1 MRLQKYLSRAGV
13 ASRRQ
18 AENLIESGRIRVN
31 GEVVTVLGSRVEPAS
46 DQIMFDGR
54 LVELQAPR
62 FIALNKPPG
71 VLTTERDTRGRRTIY
86 DVLPGEMVGLRY
98 VGRLDLYTEGLLLLT
113 NDGDLASRLLH
124 PRTGVEREYEAT
136 VKGVVTRETLERL
149 TAGVSLDDGPACARR
164 AATLE
169 RLERSTRLTL
179 VLAEGRKREVRR
191 MLSAVGHEVLAL
203 RRVRFGPVELG
214 ELAKGEWREL
224 TGDEVRALRTIVA
237 GPTEES

>member
-18 AENLIESGRIRVN
+18 AENLIERGRIRVN
-31 GEVVTVLGSRVEPAS
+31 GEVVTVLGSRVDPAH

-54 LVELQAPR
+54 LVELQVPR

-124 PRTGVEREYEAT
+124 PRTAVEREYEAT

-149 TAGVSLDDGPACARR
+149 MAGVSLEDGLARALR
-164 AATLE
+164 AATVE

-191 MLSAVGHEVLAL
+191 MLSVVGHEVLAL
-203 RRVRFGPVELG
+203 RRVRFGPIALG
-214 ELAKGEWREL
+214 GLAKGEWREL
-224 TGDEVRALRTIVA
+224 TKDEVQALRTIVA
-237 GPTEES
+237 GPAD

>member
-18 AENLIESGRIRVN
+18 AEGLIESGRIRVN
-31 GEVVTVLGSRVEPAS
+31 GEVVTVLGSRVEPAR

-54 LVELQAPR
+54 LVELKAPR

-124 PRTGVEREYEAT
+124 PRTGVEREYEAA
-136 VKGVVTRETLERL
+136 VKGVVTRDTLERL
-149 TAGVSLDDGPACARR
+149 MAGVSLDDGPARARR

-169 RLERSTRLTL
+169 RLERSTRISL

-203 RRVRFGPVELG
+203 RRVRFGPIELSG
-214 ELAKGEWREL
+214 LAKGEWREL
-224 TGDEVRALRTIVA
+224 TEDEVRALRTIVA
-237 GPTEES
+237 GPAEGR

>member
-71 VLTTERDTRGRRTIY
+71 VLTTERDTRGRRIIY
-86 DVLPGEMVGLRY
+86 DILPGDMVGLRY

-124 PRTGVEREYEAT
+124 PRTGSTMRFE
-136 VKGVVTRETLERL
+136 KPH
-149 TAGVSLDDGPACARR
+149 SLSYQLISLKKLPFNSMPA
-164 AATLE
+164 
-169 RLERSTRLTL
+169 
-179 VLAEGRKREVRR
+179 
-191 MLSAVGHEVLAL
+191 
-203 RRVRFGPVELG
+203 P
-214 ELAKGEWREL
+214 
-224 TGDEVRALRTIVA
+224 
-237 GPTEES
+237 

>member
-18 AENLIESGRIRVN
+18 AENLIEGGRIRVN
-31 GEVVTVLGSRVEPAS
+31 GELVTVLGSRVDPAL
-46 DQIMFDGR
+46 DQVMFDGR
-54 LVELQAPR
+54 VVEIQVPR
-62 FIALNKPPG
+62 FIALHKPPG
-71 VLTTERDTRGRRTIY
+71 VLTTERDTHGRRTIY
-86 DVLPGEMVGLRY
+86 DVLPGDMVGLRY

-124 PRTGVEREYEAT
+124 PRTAVEREYEAT
-136 VKGVVTRETLERL
+136 VKGVMTHETLKKL
-149 TAGVSLDDGPACARR
+149 TTGVSLDDGPARACR

-169 RLERSTRLTL
+169 LLERSTRLTL

-203 RRVRFGPVELG
+203 RRVRFGPIELG
-214 ELAKGEWREL
+214 GLAKGEWREL
-224 TGDEVRALRTIVA
+224 TKDEVRALRAIVD
-237 GPTEES
+237 GTSD